1 MLRYRA
7 SANQTMSDP
16 EGPGVSA
23 AKVLIADDSPLV
35 LRMIEKM
42 LAGAGFTVV
51 CAKDG
56 IEAIEKVFSDD
67 VQLVILDVMMP
78 RMNGYQAC
86 RILKTETATRD
97 IPVVILT
104 SKDQAGDRFWGLETG
119 ADYYITKDAEPHR
132 ILELVKKVVGTA
144 ETGLRPRPTEGQRT
158 SVDILSRVN
167 DLLDRKLYEATI
179 LSEIGRIARSLVHF
193 DETFTSVMSIVARVV
208 DFTIGAMAFVED
220 EDLDVV
226 LMLNRPAAPQ
236 VVEEAKGKLLEAI
249 SRQRNGLPFSKVQ
262 ARLFAPAGPEAQAP
276 PENALTGFASF
287 PIVTN
292 NRLTGLL
299 ALGGKAAARI
309 TGETETFLGQ
319 VANQA
324 QIVTEN
330 SRLFDRVKN
339 LSIRDGLTDLYNH
352 RHSIELVANEYER
365 VGRYESGVS
374 VLMMDLDHFK
384 RINDEHGHQAG
395 DLVLKEVARVL
406 KDTLRAVDALGRYG
420 GEEFLAVL
428 PHTSYDEAR
437 QTAERLRRAIHEH
450 AFRMGDRELRAT
462 ISVGVASYP
471 SDIVDSPNA
480 LIREADK
487 ALYRAKQDGRNRV
500 G

>member
-1 MLRYRA
+1 MNTAR
-7 SANQTMSDP
+7 
-16 EGPGVSA
+16 
-23 AKVLIADDSPLV
+23 VLIADDSPLV

-42 LAGAGFTVV
+42 LVGAGFAVV
-51 CAKDG
+51 TAKDG
-56 IEAIEKVFSDD
+56 IEAIERVFGED

-86 RILKTETATRD
+86 RILKTEAATRD

-119 ADYYITKDAEPHR
+119 ADHYITKDAEPHR
-132 ILELVKKVVGTA
+132 ILELVKKVVGENGA
-144 ETGLRPRPTEGQRT
+144 AARPRPPDAPRT

-179 LSEIGRIARSLVHF
+179 LTEIGRIARSLVHF

-226 LMLNRPAAPQ
+226 LMMNRAAAPP
-236 VVEEAKGKLLEAI
+236 VVEEAKTRLLEAI
-249 SRQRNGLPFSKVQ
+249 ARQRKGAAFAKVQ
-262 ARLFAPAGPEAQAP
+262 ARLFAPAGGEAQGAA
-276 PENALTGFASF
+276 ETALGGFASF
-287 PIVTN
+287 PISTN
-292 NRLTGLL
+292 GRLTGLL
-299 ALGGKAAARI
+299 ALGGKAAGRI
-309 TGETETFLGQ
+309 LPETEAFLAQ

-339 LSIRDGLTDLYNH
+339 LSIRDSLTDLYNH
-352 RHSIELVANEYER
+352 RHSIELVVNEYER

-374 VLMMDLDHFK
+374 VLMMDIDHFK
-384 RINDEHGHQAG
+384 RINDEHGHPAG

-420 GEEFLAVL
+420 GEEFMAVL
-428 PHTSYDEAR
+428 PHTGYEEAR
-437 QTAERLRRAIHEH
+437 QTGERLRRAIDEH
-450 AFRMGDRELRAT
+450 GFRVAERELRAT

-471 SDIVDSPNA
+471 SDSVDSPAA
-480 LIREADK
+480 LIRAADK

-500 G
+500 V